1 MNAMITRLPT
11 FFDNLLALPMP
22 LMVLFLLS
30 YWGGLAY
37 VVHRWLVP
45 WIAGRTGQKLGRFEA
60 EVPAQIGLAFG
71 LLISFI
77 AIPVW
82 EQHSLAE
89 ETART
94 EAAAYREMAESIED
108 APPAQGASLHAALRD
123 AVGFT
128 VNEEWP
134 QLAHL
139 LTPRV
144 TAAPIRELR
153 TAIQSLPEGSLQSE
167 LHDLYKQA
175 FTARETRLR
184 IAATRPPPA
193 RWGIVG
199 ILAILTLLGVGLIH
213 AESRR
218 ARRMALGMVSVGISC
233 CFVVLFAYTRPYI
246 GQFAVQPADLQEL
259 IVDLDAKPIPEQ
271 TTTVVATEGRLTR

>member
-1 MNAMITRLPT
+1 
-11 FFDNLLALPMP
+11 
-22 LMVLFLLS
+22 
-30 YWGGLAY
+30 
-37 VVHRWLVP
+37 VHRWLVP
-45 WIAGRTGQKLGRFEA
+45 WIAGRSGQKLGRMEA

-89 ETART
+89 ESART
-94 EAAAYREMAESIED
+94 EAVAYREMAEAIED
-108 APPAQGASLHAALRD
+108 APPAEAAGLHDALRQ
-123 AVGFT
+123 AVAFT
-128 VNEEWP
+128 VDEEWP

-144 TAAPIRELR
+144 AAGPIRELR
-153 TAIQSLPEGSLQSE
+153 GAIHALPEGPFHTE

-175 FTARETRLR
+175 ATARETRLR

-218 ARRMALGMVSVGISC
+218 ARRIALGMVAVGISC
-233 CFVVLFAYTRPYI
+233 CFVVLFAYTRPYL
-246 GQFAVQPADLQEL
+246 GQFAVQPVDLQDL
-259 IVDLDAKPIPEQ
+259 IADLDADQVTIRSAAAPAAAP
-271 TTTVVATEGRLTR
+271 RPLTR

>member
-1 MNAMITRLPT
+1 MITRLPAV
-11 FFDNLLALPMP
+11 FDHLLALPMP
-22 LMVLFLLS
+22 LMVLFLLA

-45 WIAGRTGQKLGRFEA
+45 WIAGRSGQKLGRFEA

-89 ETART
+89 ESART

-108 APPAQGASLHAALRD
+108 ASPADVAGLRAALRH
-123 AVGFT
+123 AVVFT
-128 VNEEWP
+128 VEDEWP
-134 QLAHL
+134 QLPHL

-144 TAAPIRELR
+144 AAGPIRELR
-153 TAIQSLPEGSLQSE
+153 AAIHALPEGPFHAE
-167 LHDLYKQA
+167 LHDLSKQA
-175 FTARETRLR
+175 STARETRLR

-218 ARRMALGMVSVGISC
+218 ARRIALGMVAVGISC
-233 CFVVLFAYTRPYI
+233 CFVVLFAYTRPYL
-246 GQFAVQPADLQEL
+246 GQFAVQPVDLQDL
-259 IVDLDAKPIPEQ
+259 IADLDADQVTIRAAAAAPAAAP
-271 TTTVVATEGRLTR
+271 RPLTR

>member
-1 MNAMITRLPT
+1 MITRLPA

-22 LMVLFLLS
+22 LMVLFLLA

-45 WIAGRTGQKLGRFEA
+45 WIAGRSGQKLGRMEA

-89 ETART
+89 ESART
-94 EAAAYREMAESIED
+94 EAVAYREMAEAIED
-108 APPAQGASLHAALRD
+108 APPAEAAGLHDALRQ
-123 AVGFT
+123 AVAFT
-128 VNEEWP
+128 VDEEWP

-144 TAAPIRELR
+144 AAGPIRELR
-153 TAIQSLPEGSLQSE
+153 GAIHALPEGPFHTE

-175 FTARETRLR
+175 ATARETRLR

-246 GQFAVQPADLQEL
+246 GQFAVKPVDLQDL
-259 IVDLDAKPIPEQ
+259 VADLDADLVTKSA
-271 TTTVVATEGRLTR
+271 ATFPSDRPLTR

>member
-1 MNAMITRLPT
+1 MITRLPAV
-11 FFDNLLALPMP
+11 FDHLLALPMP
-22 LMVLFLLS
+22 LMVLFLLA

-45 WIAGRTGQKLGRFEA
+45 WIAGRSGQKLGRFEA

-89 ETART
+89 ESART

-108 APPAQGASLHAALRD
+108 APPADAAGLHAALRH
-123 AVGFT
+123 AVAFT
-128 VNEEWP
+128 VEDEWP

-144 TAAPIRELR
+144 AAGPIRELR
-153 TAIQSLPEGSLQSE
+153 AAIHALPEGPFHAE
-167 LHDLYKQA
+167 LHDLSKQA
-175 FTARETRLR
+175 STARETRLR

-199 ILAILTLLGVGLIH
+199 ILAMLTLLGVGLIH

-218 ARRMALGMVSVGISC
+218 ARRIALGMVAVGISC
-233 CFVVLFAYTRPYI
+233 CFVVLFAYTRPYL
-246 GQFAVQPADLQEL
+246 GQFAVQPVDLQDL
-259 IVDLDAKPIPEQ
+259 IADLDADQVTIRSAAAPAAAP
-271 TTTVVATEGRLTR
+271 RPLTR

>member
-1 MNAMITRLPT
+1 MITRLPA

-22 LMVLFLLS
+22 LMVLFLLT

>member
-1 MNAMITRLPT
+1 MITRLPA

-22 LMVLFLLS
+22 LMVAFLLV

-89 ETART
+89 ESART

-108 APPAQGASLHAALRD
+108 ASPAEAARLHEALRG

-128 VNEEWP
+128 VDEEWP

-153 TAIQSLPEGSLQSE
+153 TAIHGLPEGPLQTE

-175 FTARETRLR
+175 AMARETRLR

-246 GQFAVQPADLQEL
+246 GQFAVQPVDLQDLVADLDGDR
-259 IVDLDAKPIPEQ
+259 VVTRAA
-271 TTTVVATEGRLTR
+271 TVTSDRPLTR

>member
-1 MNAMITRLPT
+1 MITRLPA

-22 LMVLFLLS
+22 LMVAFLLI

-89 ETART
+89 ESART

-108 APPAQGASLHAALRD
+108 ASPAEASNLHAALRD

-128 VNEEWP
+128 VDKEWP

-144 TAAPIRELR
+144 AAAPIRELR
-153 TAIQSLPEGSLQSE
+153 TAIQSLPEGPLQTE

-175 FTARETRLR
+175 STARETRLR

-246 GQFAVQPADLQEL
+246 GQFAVQPVDLQDLVADLDGDGLVKQ
-259 IVDLDAKPIPEQ
+259 AA
-271 TTTVVATEGRLTR
+271 TVTSDRPLTR

>member
-1 MNAMITRLPT
+1 MITRLPA

-22 LMVLFLLS
+22 LMVAFLLI

-89 ETART
+89 ESART

-108 APPAQGASLHAALRD
+108 ASPAEASNLHAALRD

-128 VNEEWP
+128 VDKEWP

-144 TAAPIRELR
+144 AAAPIRELR
-153 TAIQSLPEGSLQSE
+153 TAIQSLPEGPLQTE

-175 FTARETRLR
+175 STARETRLR

-246 GQFAVQPADLQEL
+246 GQFAVKPVDLQDL
-259 IVDLDAKPIPEQ
+259 VADLDADPVTKS
-271 TTTVVATEGRLTR
+271 TATVPSDRPLTR

>member
-1 MNAMITRLPT
+1 MITRLPT

-22 LMVLFLLS
+22 LMVLFLLT

>member
-1 MNAMITRLPT
+1 MITRLPA

-22 LMVLFLLS
+22 LMVAFLLA
-30 YWGGLAY
+30 YWGTLAY

-45 WIAGRTGQKLGRFEA
+45 WIAGRTGQKLGHFEA

-89 ETART
+89 ESART

-108 APPAQGASLHAALRD
+108 ASPAEAARLHAALRD

-128 VNEEWP
+128 VDEEWP

-153 TAIQSLPEGSLQSE
+153 TTIHALPDGPLQTE

-175 FTARETRLR
+175 SIARETRLR

-218 ARRMALGMVSVGISC
+218 ARRMALGMVAVGISC

-246 GQFAVQPADLQEL
+246 GQFAVRPVDLQDLVADLDGDRVTKQAAVVPADR
-259 IVDLDAKPIPEQ
+259 P
-271 TTTVVATEGRLTR
+271 LTR

>member
-1 MNAMITRLPT
+1 MITRLPAC
-11 FFDNLLALPMP
+11 FDAILALPMP
-22 LMVLFLLS
+22 LMVLLLLA

-45 WIAGRTGQKLGRFEA
+45 WIAGRTGQKLGRMEA

-89 ETART
+89 ESART

-108 APPAQGASLHAALRD
+108 EQPREAADVHAALRD
-123 AVGFT
+123 AVAFI
-128 VNEEWP
+128 VSDEWP

-144 TAAPIRELR
+144 DADPIRDLR
-153 TAIQSLPEGSLQSE
+153 GAIHGLPESALQGE

-175 FTARETRLR
+175 ATARETRLR

-199 ILAILTLLGVGLIH
+199 VLAILTLLGVGLIH

-218 ARRMALGMVSVGISC
+218 ARRMALGMVAVGISC

-246 GQFAVQPADLQEL
+246 GQFAVKPVDLQQL
-259 IVDLDAKPIPEQ
+259 VADLDANPMPES

>member
-1 MNAMITRLPT
+1 MITRLPA

-128 VNEEWP
+128 VDEEWP

-153 TAIQSLPEGSLQSE
+153 TAIHALPEGALQTE

-175 FTARETRLR
+175 ATARETRLR

-246 GQFAVQPADLQEL
+246 GQFAVKPVDLQDL
-259 IVDLDAKPIPEQ
+259 VADLDADLVTKSAA
-271 TTTVVATEGRLTR
+271 TVPSDRPLTR

>member
-1 MNAMITRLPT
+1 MITRLPA

-22 LMVLFLLS
+22 LMVAFLLV

-89 ETART
+89 ESART

-108 APPAQGASLHAALRD
+108 APPAEATRLHAALRD
-123 AVGFT
+123 AVAFT
-128 VNEEWP
+128 VDEEWP

-153 TAIQSLPEGSLQSE
+153 TAIHALPEGALQTE

-175 FTARETRLR
+175 ATARETRLR

-246 GQFAVQPADLQEL
+246 GQFAVKPVDLQDL
-259 IVDLDAKPIPEQ
+259 VADLDAGEV
-271 TTTVVATEGRLTR
+271 TTRTATVTADQPLTR

>member
-1 MNAMITRLPT
+1 MITRLPA

-94 EAAAYREMAESIED
+94 EAAAYREMAEAIEE
-108 APPAQGASLHAALRD
+108 ASPAQAASLHAALRD
-123 AVGFT
+123 AVVFT
-128 VNEEWP
+128 VEEEWP

-144 TAAPIRELR
+144 AAAPIRELR

-167 LHDLYKQA
+167 LHDLYKQS

-246 GQFAVQPADLQEL
+246 GQFAVKPVDLQDL
-259 IVDLDAKPIPEQ
+259 VADLDADPVTKS
-271 TTTVVATEGRLTR
+271 TATVPSDRPLTR

>member
-1 MNAMITRLPT
+1 
-11 FFDNLLALPMP
+11 
-22 LMVLFLLS
+22 
-30 YWGGLAY
+30 
-37 VVHRWLVP
+37 
-45 WIAGRTGQKLGRFEA
+45 
-60 EVPAQIGLAFG
+60 
-71 LLISFI
+71 LISFI

-89 ETART
+89 ESART

-108 APPAQGASLHAALRD
+108 ASPAEAARLHTALRN

-128 VNEEWP
+128 VDEEWP

-153 TAIQSLPEGSLQSE
+153 TTIHALPDGPLQTE

-175 FTARETRLR
+175 SIARETRLR

-218 ARRMALGMVSVGISC
+218 ARRMALGMVAVGISC

-246 GQFAVQPADLQEL
+246 GQFAVRPVDLQDLVADLDGDRVTKQAAVVPADR
-259 IVDLDAKPIPEQ
+259 P
-271 TTTVVATEGRLTR
+271 LTR

>member
-1 MNAMITRLPT
+1 MITRLPA

-22 LMVLFLLS
+22 LMVLFLLT

-108 APPAQGASLHAALRD
+108 APPAQAAHLHAALRD

-128 VNEEWP
+128 VDEEWP

-153 TAIQSLPEGSLQSE
+153 TAIHALPEGALQTE

-175 FTARETRLR
+175 ATARETRLR

-246 GQFAVQPADLQEL
+246 GQFAVKPVDLQDL
-259 IVDLDAKPIPEQ
+259 VADLDADLVTKSA
-271 TTTVVATEGRLTR
+271 ATFPSDRPLTR

>member
-1 MNAMITRLPT
+1 MITRLPA

-22 LMVLFLLS
+22 LMVLFLLT

-108 APPAQGASLHAALRD
+108 APPAQAASLHAALRD

-128 VNEEWP
+128 VDKEWP

-153 TAIQSLPEGSLQSE
+153 TTIHSLPEGPLQTE

-175 FTARETRLR
+175 ATARETRLR

-246 GQFAVQPADLQEL
+246 GQFAVKPVDLQDL
-259 IVDLDAKPIPEQ
+259 VADLDADGLVKQ
-271 TTTVVATEGRLTR
+271 AATVTSDRPLTR

>member
-1 MNAMITRLPT
+1 MITRLPA

-22 LMVLFLLS
+22 LMVAFLLV

-45 WIAGRTGQKLGRFEA
+45 WIAGRTGQKLGHFEA

-89 ETART
+89 ESART

-108 APPAQGASLHAALRD
+108 ASPAEATSLHAALRH

-128 VNEEWP
+128 VDEEWP

-153 TAIQSLPEGSLQSE
+153 TAIHALPDGPLQTE

-175 FTARETRLR
+175 ATARETRLR

-218 ARRMALGMVSVGISC
+218 ARRMALGMVAVGISC

-246 GQFAVQPADLQEL
+246 GQFAVKPVDLQDL
-259 IVDLDAKPIPEQ
+259 IADLDAEG
-271 TTTVVATEGRLTR
+271 VVKRTAIVPADRPLTR

>member
-1 MNAMITRLPT
+1 MITRLPAC
-11 FFDNLLALPMP
+11 FDNFLALPMP
-22 LMVLFLLS
+22 LMVLCLLA
-30 YWGGLAY
+30 YWGTLAY
-37 VVHRWLVP
+37 VVHRWMVP
-45 WIAGRTGQKLGRFEA
+45 WIAGRHGQKLGRMEA

-89 ETART
+89 ESART
-94 EAAAYREMAESIED
+94 EAAAFREMAEVIED
-108 APPAQGASLHAALRD
+108 AGLEPAEPIHGTLRGAVSFLVQD
-123 AVGFT
+123 
-128 VNEEWP
+128 EWP

-139 LTPRV
+139 LTPQV
-144 TAAPIRELR
+144 SATPMRELR
-153 TAIQSLPEGSLQSE
+153 AAIHALPDQGVQGE

-175 FTARETRLR
+175 ATARETRLR

-199 ILAILTLLGVGLIH
+199 VLAILTLLGVGLIH

-218 ARRMALGMVSVGISC
+218 ARRMALGMVAVGISC
-233 CFVVLFAYTRPYI
+233 CFVVLFAYTRPYL
-246 GQFAVQPADLQEL
+246 GQFAVKP
-259 IVDLDAKPIPEQ
+259 VDLEQLVAELDAAGQPEE
-271 TTTVVATEGRLTR
+271 TVTSVATEPRLTR

>member
-1 MNAMITRLPT
+1 MITRLPA

-22 LMVLFLLS
+22 LMVLFLLT

-108 APPAQGASLHAALRD
+108 APPAQAAHLHAALRD

-128 VNEEWP
+128 VDEEWP

-153 TAIQSLPEGSLQSE
+153 TAIHALPEGALQTE

-175 FTARETRLR
+175 ATARETRLR

-218 ARRMALGMVSVGISC
+218 ARRIALGMVSVGISC

-246 GQFAVQPADLQEL
+246 GQFAVKPVDLQDL
-259 IVDLDAKPIPEQ
+259 IADLDADEPTLRSAAAPA
-271 TTTVVATEGRLTR
+271 VRRLTR

>member
-1 MNAMITRLPT
+1 MITRLPA

-22 LMVLFLLS
+22 LMVAFLLV

-89 ETART
+89 ESART

-108 APPAQGASLHAALRD
+108 ASPAEAARLHEALRG

-128 VNEEWP
+128 VDEEWP

-153 TAIQSLPEGSLQSE
+153 TAIHGLPEGPLQTE

-175 FTARETRLR
+175 AMARETRLR

-246 GQFAVQPADLQEL
+246 GQFAVQPVDLQDLVADLEADGLLKQ
-259 IVDLDAKPIPEQ
+259 AA
-271 TTTVVATEGRLTR
+271 TVTSDRPLTR

>member
-1 MNAMITRLPT
+1 MITRLPA

-22 LMVLFLLS
+22 LMVAFLLV

-108 APPAQGASLHAALRD
+108 APPAQAAHLHAALRD

-128 VNEEWP
+128 VDEEWP

-153 TAIQSLPEGSLQSE
+153 TAIHALPEGALQTE

-175 FTARETRLR
+175 ATARETRLR

-246 GQFAVQPADLQEL
+246 GQFAVKPVDLQDL
-259 IVDLDAKPIPEQ
+259 VADLDADGVVKQ
-271 TTTVVATEGRLTR
+271 AATVTSDRPLTR

>member
-1 MNAMITRLPT
+1 MITRLPA

-128 VNEEWP
+128 VDEEWP

-144 TAAPIRELR
+144 TAAPIRDLR
-153 TAIQSLPEGSLQSE
+153 HAIQSLPDGSLQSE

-175 FTARETRLR
+175 ATARETRLR

-233 CFVVLFAYTRPYI
+233 CFVVHFAYTRPYL

-259 IVDLDAKPIPEQ
+259 IVDLDANPISEQ